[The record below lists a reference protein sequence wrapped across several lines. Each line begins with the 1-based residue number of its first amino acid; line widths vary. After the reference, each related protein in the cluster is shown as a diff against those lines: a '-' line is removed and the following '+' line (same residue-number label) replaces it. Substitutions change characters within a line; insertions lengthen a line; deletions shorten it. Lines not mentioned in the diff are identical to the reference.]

1 MVARKNIVRNVVT
14 STALAGM
21 MFASPV
27 VSEAALGD
35 QTLSYGEKHGDVVE
49 LQDVLSAKGYFNYDE
64 STGYYGSI
72 TEGAVKQFQK
82 DHGLSVDGIAGPN
95 TFSAIQNVNSG
106 QATRTLVQG
115 DRGHQVQS
123 LQEELGGYYNY
134 TVDGIYGPIT
144 AQAVRAFQ
152 SDNGLS
158 VDGIAGKNTW
168 SVLNGGSAPAAKA
181 APAPKASNKEEVKT
195 TSTKSN
201 STPAKESNTESKSSE
216 QSGQKIN
223 VEATAYT
230 AFCAGCSGVT
240 ATGIDLR
247 ANPNQ
252 KVIAVDPDVIPLGSK
267 VYVEGYGEAIA
278 GDTGG
283 AIQGNRVD
291 LFMADQQDALD
302 FGRKAVTVTILD

>member
-95 TFSAIQNVNSG
+95 TFSAIQNVNNG
-106 QATRTLVQG
+106 QAQRTLVQG
-115 DRGHQVQS
+115 DRGHSVAA
-123 LQEELGGYYNY
+123 LQEKLGGYYNY
-134 TVDGIYGPIT
+134 SVDGIYGPIT
-144 AQAVRAFQ
+144 KQAVRAFQ
-152 SDNGLS
+152 ADNGLA

-168 SVLNGGSAPAAKA
+168 SVLNGGTAPA
-181 APAPKASNKEEVKT
+181 KASNKEEVKT
-195 TSTKSN
+195 TSTNSN
-201 STPAKESNTESKSSE
+201 STSAKQSNSESKSSE
-216 QSGQKIN
+216 QSGKEIS

-230 AFCAGCSGVT
+230 AFCTGCSGVT

-247 ANPNQ
+247 ANPDQ

-267 VYVEGYGEAIA
+267 VHVEGYGTAIA

-283 AIQGNRVD
+283 AIQGNRID
-291 LFMADQQDALD
+291 LFMADRQDALD
-302 FGRKAVTVTILD
+302 FGRKTLTVTVLN

>member
-1 MVARKNIVRNVVT
+1 MVTRKNIVRNVVT

-49 LQDVLSAKGYFNYDE
+49 LQDVLSAKGYFDYHT

-72 TEGAVKQFQK
+72 TEDAVKQFQ
-82 DHGLSVDGIAGPN
+82 DAHGLAVDGIAGPN
-95 TFSAIQNVNSG
+95 TFAAIEKANQG
-106 QATRTLVQG
+106 QAHRTLIAG
-115 DRGHQVQS
+115 DRGHQVS
-123 LQEELGGYYNY
+123 TLQEELGGYYNY
-134 TVDGIYGPIT
+134 NVDGIYGPIT
-144 AQAVRAFQ
+144 EKAVRAFQ
-152 SDNGLS
+152 ADNGLR
-158 VDGIAGKNTW
+158 VDGIAGANTW
-168 SVLNGGSAPAAKA
+168 AALTGKTVQSTPA
-181 APAPKASNKEEVKT
+181 
-195 TSTKSN
+195 STKSTTSN
-201 STPAKESNTESKSSE
+201 STSAKQTNTESKSSE
-216 QSGQKIN
+216 QSGQEFK

-230 AFCAGCSGVT
+230 AYCEGCSGVT

-267 VYVEGYGEAIA
+267 VHVEGYGTAIA

-283 AIQGNRVD
+283 AIQGNRID
-291 LFMADQQDALD
+291 LFMPERQDALD
-302 FGRKAVTVTILD
+302 FGRKTVTVTVLD

>member
-1 MVARKNIVRNVVT
+1 MVTRKNIVRNVVT

-49 LQDVLSAKGYFNYDE
+49 LQDVLSAKGYFDFHT

-72 TEGAVKQFQK
+72 TEDAVKQFQ
-82 DHGLSVDGIAGPN
+82 DAHGLAVDGIAGPN
-95 TFSAIQNVNSG
+95 TFAALEKVNQG
-106 QATRTLVQG
+106 QAHRTLVAG
-115 DRGHQVQS
+115 DTGHSVSQ

-134 TVDGIYGPIT
+134 AVDGIYGPIT
-144 AQAVRAFQ
+144 EKAVRAFQ
-152 SDNGLS
+152 ADNGLS

-168 SVLNGGSAPAAKA
+168 TALTGTSQPAK
-181 APAPKASNKEEVKT
+181 KEAVQT
-195 TSTKSN
+195 TSTTSN
-201 STPAKESNTESKSSE
+201 STTAKQTNTESKASE
-216 QSGQKIN
+216 QSGQEFR

-230 AFCAGCSGVT
+230 AYCTGCSGIT

-247 ANPNQ
+247 SNPDQ

-267 VYVEGYGEAIA
+267 VYVEGYGTAIA

-283 AIQGNRVD
+283 AIQGNRID
-291 LFMADQQDALD
+291 LFMADRQDALD
-302 FGRKAVTVTILD
+302 FGRKTVTVKVLD

>member
-82 DHGLSVDGIAGPN
+82 EHGLAVDGIAGPN
-95 TFSAIQNVNSG
+95 TFSAMQSVNNG
-106 QATRTLVQG
+106 QAMRTLVQG
-115 DRGHQVQS
+115 DRGHQVQA

-144 AQAVRAFQ
+144 EQAVRAFQ
-152 SDNGLS
+152 ADNGLS

-168 SVLNGGSAPAAKA
+168 SVLNGGSAPAPK
-181 APAPKASNKEEVKT
+181 APAKKEAANKEAVQ
-195 TSTKSN
+195 TSTTSN
-201 STPAKESNTESKSSE
+201 STPAKESNTESKSS
-216 QSGQKIN
+216 QASGQEIQM
-223 VEATAYT
+223 EATAYT
-230 AFCAGCSGVT
+230 AFCTGCSGVT

-267 VYVEGYGEAIA
+267 VHVEGYGEAVA

-291 LFMADQQDALD
+291 LFMADRQDALD
-302 FGRKAVTVTILD
+302 FGRKTVTVTVLD